1 MKYINWILHAISLIA
16 ILFLFIQNGKLK
28 NKSSQITPVIENSDL
43 GSNSGKIAYFLS
55 DTLLGQLG
63 FFKDSEKEFKAK
75 QERLAGELRSRENT
89 LKKEFEKLQASAQN
103 LTRKELEAG
112 QEKLAGME
120 RDLMQRK
127 EKMEMEFADE
137 TAEFN
142 EKLHQ
147 KIISYLQEINADKK
161 YSFVFSVQR
170 GGNIFYS
177 DPAMDITAMMV
188 KDLNE
193 KYSK

>member
-1 MKYINWILHAISLIA
+1 M
-16 ILFLFIQNGKLK
+16 
-28 NKSSQITPVIENSDL
+28 
-43 GSNSGKIAYFLS
+43 
-55 DTLLGQLG
+55 GQLG